1 MVFRT
6 RTSKETM
13 EIFESFAKSEHLQ
26 PFVLAKLS
34 IALSVRSGFKFSK
47 DSMKDSL
54 GLDLNR
60 QTITG
65 ENDLLF
71 KALIEMNEG
80 RFIPDTEYFP
90 DVLKAYLDN
99 GAKLL
104 QLEHKY
110 ARDFYVHLVELDKG
124 I

>member
-1 MVFRT
+1 MTFRT

-13 EIFESFAKSEHLQ
+13 EIFEVFARSEHLQ

-34 IALSVRSGFKFSK
+34 IALSVRSGFRFSK
-47 DSMKDSL
+47 DSMQDTS

-71 KALIEMNEG
+71 KALIEVNEG
-80 RFIPDTEYFP
+80 RYIPDDEYFP

-99 GAKLL
+99 GARLL
-104 QLEHKY
+104 RQEYKY
-110 ARDFYVHLVELDKG
+110 ARDFYVHLVELDRG

>member
-1 MVFRT
+1 MSLPQADIVDSYFLNG
-6 RTSKETM
+6 
-13 EIFESFAKSEHLQ
+13 IQ
-26 PFVLAKLS
+26 PYYF
-34 IALSVRSGFKFSK
+34 
-47 DSMKDSL
+47 
-54 GLDLNR
+54 
-60 QTITG
+60 TITG

-80 RFIPDTEYFP
+80 RFIPEGEYFP
-90 DVLKAYLDN
+90 NVLKAYLDN